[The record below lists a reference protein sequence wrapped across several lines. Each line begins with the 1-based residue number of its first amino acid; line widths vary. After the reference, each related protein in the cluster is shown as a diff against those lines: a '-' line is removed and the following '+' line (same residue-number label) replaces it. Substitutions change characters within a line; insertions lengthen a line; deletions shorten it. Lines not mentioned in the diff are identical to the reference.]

1 VVQNLLLTL
10 VRYLVEQPEA
20 VVVREE
26 PVDGSV
32 ILRIEVA
39 PDDVGRVIGRQ
50 GRVIRAL
57 RAVMRAAAAR
67 AGKRVA
73 VEIGP

>member
-1 VVQNLLLTL
+1 VQELLKTL
-10 VRYLVEQPEA
+10 VCYLVDKPEA

-26 PVDGSV
+26 ASEQSV
-32 ILRIEVA
+32 VLTIEVA

-67 AGKRVA
+67 AGRRVV
-73 VEIGP
+73 VEIGQ

>member
-1 VVQNLLLTL
+1 MQELLKTL
-10 VRYLVEQPEA
+10 VCYLVEDPDA

-26 PVDGSV
+26 AAEGSV
-32 ILRIEVA
+32 VLTIEVA

-67 AGKRVA
+67 AGRRIA
-73 VEIGP
+73 VEISQ

>member
-1 VVQNLLLTL
+1 MRELLLTL
-10 VRYLVEQPEA
+10 VCYLVEQPDA

-26 PVDGSV
+26 PAEGSIV
-32 ILRIEVA
+32 FKIEVA

-67 AGKRVA
+67 AGQRIA
-73 VEIGP
+73 VEIGQ

>member
-1 VVQNLLLTL
+1 MQELLKTL
-10 VRYLVEQPEA
+10 VCYLVDKPEA

-26 PVDGSV
+26 ASEQSV
-32 ILRIEVA
+32 VLTIEVA

-67 AGKRVA
+67 AGRRVV
-73 VEIGP
+73 VEIGQ